1 MNWIEVVTVR
11 TAGETEFIK
20 ALDFCSQMNQ
30 SLKAEGTVK
39 VKIYRNTIYDMDL
52 SIHIY
57 RESDAQA
64 PVKTACGIR
73 LSKLLTR
80 FGIVDHN
87 VWRPVQL
94 EDSLP
99 LPGQNPKKGRLF

>member
-11 TAGETEFIK
+11 TAGETEFMK

-30 SLKAEGTVK
+30 SLKEDGTMRVN
-39 VKIYRNTIYDMDL
+39 VYRNTIYDMDL

-57 RESDAQA
+57 RESGAEA

-87 VWRPVQL
+87 VWRPVQFD
-94 EDSLP
+94 DSLP

>member
-11 TAGETEFIK
+11 TAGHGEFIK

-30 SLKAEGTVK
+30 SLKAEGSMEVK
-39 VKIYRNTIYDMDL
+39 VYRNFIYDMDL

-57 RESDAQA
+57 RESGAVA
-64 PVKTACGIR
+64 PAKTACGIR

-87 VWRPVQL
+87 VWRQVQL
-94 EDSLP
+94 EDSSP
-99 LPGQNPKKGRLF
+99 LPGQNTQTGRHF

>member
-11 TAGETEFIK
+11 TAGEYEFMN

-30 SLKAEGTVK
+30 SLKAEGSMEVK
-39 VKIYRNTIYDMDL
+39 VYRNTIYDLDL

-57 RESDAQA
+57 RESGGVVPA
-64 PVKTACGIR
+64 KTACGLR

-80 FGIVDHN
+80 FGIVDHS
-87 VWRPVQL
+87 VWRPVQVD
-94 EDSLP
+94 DSSP
-99 LPGQNPKKGRLF
+99 LSA